1 MLFKGTPI
9 PATYSWPG
17 LPHDPEIEPLSHDL
31 FSLASLLSLS
41 PMPRL
46 PCSPVPGPA
55 TRFQSHQRL
64 SPPPLSASVPFSC
77 SDKLDCIT
85 DLPHPMAPSSTHR
98 GRGLSRPHRQP
109 LRAHGQDTPHARGQV
124 PSSPR
129 VASPLPSP
137 CRAAR

>member
-98 GRGLSRPHRQP
+98 GLEDSAGPTVSHSVLMGRILLTLVGRCHR
-109 LRAHGQDTPHARGQV
+109 ARE
-124 PSSPR
+124 
-129 VASPLPSP
+129 
-137 CRAAR
+137 